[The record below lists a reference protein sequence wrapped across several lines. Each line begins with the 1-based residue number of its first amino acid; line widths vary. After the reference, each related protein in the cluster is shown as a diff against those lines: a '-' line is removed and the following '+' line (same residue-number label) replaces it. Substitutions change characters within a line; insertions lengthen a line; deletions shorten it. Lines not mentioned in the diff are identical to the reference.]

1 MNVGKPRH
9 VAVVAGSF
17 SDAIMQRGRVV
28 TEPEAVTFGF
38 YTQPAIDGFAG

>member
-1 MNVGKPRH
+1 VKVGKPRH

-17 SDAIMQRGRVV
+17 SDAIMERGPVV
-28 TEPEAVTFGF
+28 TEPEAVTTGS